1 MKTRKSSP
9 ILVLTTVSKKSDAAK
24 ISKLLVEAKLA
35 ACVTTLPAG
44 ESCYRW
50 NGKLCVEKE
59 FVLFI
64 KTTSKAYSNLEN
76 KLKSIHPYECPEILG
91 IPIEKISKSYATWL
105 LSNVM

>member
-35 ACVTTLPAG
+35 ACVTTLPAR
-44 ESCYRW
+44 ESCYQW
-50 NGKLCVEKE
+50 KGKLCIEKE

-64 KTTSKAYSNLEN
+64 KTTSKTYSKLEN
-76 KLKSIHPYECPEILG
+76 KIKSIHPYECPEIIG
-91 IPIEKISKSYATWL
+91 IPIEKISKSYANWL
-105 LSNVM
+105 FGNVM